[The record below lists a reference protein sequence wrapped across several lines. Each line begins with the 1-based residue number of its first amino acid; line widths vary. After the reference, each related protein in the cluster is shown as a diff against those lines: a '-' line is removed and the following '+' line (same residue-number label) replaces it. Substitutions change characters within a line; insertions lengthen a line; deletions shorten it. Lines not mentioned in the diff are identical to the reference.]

1 MCLSRKEGDEAA
13 PDCLR
18 VESLYQLYTDTQGRS
33 QIMES
38 LKKLR
43 NRVTVTGRYLR
54 LLGTIEYKWIVLKF
68 KMYFKFLLCSP
79 NISVIKLPDDSMP
92 ATKKGCVCINIYACV
107 CAKLLKSCRTLC
119 DPMDCS
125 PSDSSLH
132 RIVMPPSGGS
142 FWPRYQTHA
151 SCLLCWQTHSSPLM
165 SPIGRPGLPSMG

>member
-68 KMYFKFLLCSP
+68 KMF
-79 NISVIKLPDDSMP
+79 
-92 ATKKGCVCINIYACV
+92 
-107 CAKLLKSCRTLC
+107 
-119 DPMDCS
+119 
-125 PSDSSLH
+125 PS
-132 RIVMPPSGGS
+132 
-142 FWPRYQTHA
+142 
-151 SCLLCWQTHSSPLM
+151 
-165 SPIGRPGLPSMG
+165 